1 MNFLKKIFSRNKISD
16 YESPVD
22 EFFAKFD
29 QEHPRKSQ
37 SQQQEIKKFKRIF
50 YLRDHPVAKEESN
63 IWKGF

>member
-29 QEHPRKSQ
+29 QNHPRKSQ
-37 SQQQEIKKFKRIF
+37 SQQQEINKFKRIF
-50 YLRDHPVAKEESN
+50 YLRDHAVPANDSK
-63 IWKGF
+63 IWKEF